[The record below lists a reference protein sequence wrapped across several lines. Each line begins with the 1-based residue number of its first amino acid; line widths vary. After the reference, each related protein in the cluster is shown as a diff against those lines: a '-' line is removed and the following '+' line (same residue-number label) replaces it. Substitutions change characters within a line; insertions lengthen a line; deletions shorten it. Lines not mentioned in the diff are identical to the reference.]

1 MLRRQRVI
9 VLATPMTRTHCRLA
23 LAVSVLLAAVVP
35 RAAQGALL
43 TLDGSSLTFK
53 VGSLQVLTFFQD
65 SPVLVPV
72 SSGDGGFTEPAGIF
86 TGTEM
91 LPTSLCPGVC
101 LTSGFTIA
109 QLSNSAKT
117 IGPGAAGSGHT
128 VGIVRPG
135 GGMGGPGPLQG
146 DAIINVLGLFNLVV
160 PLEVVGST
168 GADAMV
174 VAGTLMVSA
183 FGTGWTTG
191 PVTITGVTTQVSLT
205 TFGGGEVVN
214 TVTFGALGYDNRT
227 PLHNGVIALVSPF
240 KVVTNAAGN
249 LPAFALQTLVFS
261 GGVPEPGT
269 LVLLG
274 TAFAALALR
283 GWVAQVRSRRR

>member
-1 MLRRQRVI
+1 MI
-9 VLATPMTRTHCRLA
+9 RTECGLA
-23 LAVSVLLAAVVP
+23 LVASLLLAAVVP

-43 TLDGSSLTFK
+43 TLAGSSLTFK
-53 VGSLQVLTFFQD
+53 VGDLDVITFFQG

-72 SSGDGGFTEPAGIF
+72 SSGDGGFTEPAGVF
-86 TGTEM
+86 TGTVM
-91 LPTSLCPGVC
+91 LPTSLCSGVC
-101 LTSGFTIA
+101 LNNGFTIA
-109 QLSNSAKT
+109 QLSNSTKT
-117 IGPGAAGSGHT
+117 IGPGAAGNGHT
-128 VGIVRPG
+128 VGIARPG

-174 VAGTLMVSA
+174 AAGTLVVSA

-191 PVTITGVTTQVSLT
+191 PVTITGITTQVGPT
-205 TFGGGEVVN
+205 TFGGSEVLN
-214 TVTFGALGYDNRT
+214 TVTFGGLGYDNRT

-240 KVVTNAAGN
+240 KVVTNAGGN

-283 GWVAQVRSRRR
+283 GWAAHVRSRRRSGGIE